1 MRTDNV
7 QMLTDTLQI
16 CEQGYYLHNG
26 RKVKLKLS
34 PAEMRSVRVFLP
46 DEIAALAEY
55 KDFQHVHVIGR
66 CGHGCENMD
75 SFSLARK
82 RYEDCGYMF
91 TGKDAKEIL
100 VLNLANPVNPGGGV
114 RRGAR
119 AQEEDLCRKSSLLLS
134 LEGRAAREYYEYNRA
149 LHTYMGSDA
158 IIITPK
164 VEIIKD
170 ENGELLDESVIVAVM
185 TCAAPC
191 LTNGMEGL
199 TQKQYEDMVYN
210 RIVGMLRCAAYMGY
224 KNLVLGA
231 FGCGAFGN
239 DAKIVSDLFYRAL
252 KEFDFDG
259 MKEKDMFRRI
269 DFAVLSRGH
278 EQYNFKE
285 FYRNFGD
292 NNFYRDEDNAV
303 RMRALERIKETE
315 RNLDKIRGS
324 LIGGAIGDALGYP
337 VEFLSRDMIVEK
349 YGEPGITEYEL
360 DRRSGKAL
368 ISDDTQMTLFT
379 ANGILVGETRLC
391 MRGIGGVPSAYVPQ
405 SYQDWLTTQ
414 EEDYQTEKHT
424 KRYNRNGGIS
434 WLLDVPELYSRR
446 APGNTCLSAL
456 IEARQ
461 NQGGGDY
468 IENPRNS
475 SKGCGGI
482 MRVAPL
488 GIHYG
493 SIPVETLDKEAAV
506 LSAITHGHPLGYLPS
521 AVLTH
526 ILNRIVFPGEQHLM
540 LKEIIVEA
548 KETVRR
554 LFEGTEYVDELCE
567 IVDKAIELAENEDT
581 DVNNIKRLG
590 EGWVAEET
598 LAIAI
603 YCALRYEH
611 DFSGG
616 IIAAVNHDG
625 DSDSTGAVVGNILGA
640 INGYDAIES
649 KWKQKLELLE
659 VLLEMSA
666 DLCHGC
672 HMSEYST
679 YHDADWA
686 RKYMDMHWKDPE
698 PECVFFWHEYDVN
711 GCFSNWYTSPFVI
724 DDFCYDHVEQY
735 LMAQKAK
742 LFHDARAYTAILKA
756 TNPKECKRLGR
767 EVKPFDAATWD
778 KVRYKVLLA
787 GVRAKFSQNEELK
800 KKLLATGNAIL
811 AEASPYDDI
820 FGIKL
825 DAHSAATVPCEQ
837 WPGKNLLG
845 KALME
850 VRAELAGETPV
861 EDIINSSRLDT
872 INRILRNGE
881 TC

>member
-7 QMLTDTLQI
+7 QMLMDTLHI
-16 CEQGYYLHNG
+16 CEQGYYVHNG
-26 RKVKLKLS
+26 SRVKMKLT
-34 PAEMRSVRVFLP
+34 PTEMREVRVFLP
-46 DEIAALAEY
+46 DEIAALADY
-55 KDFQHVHVIGR
+55 KDFQHVHVMGR

-82 RYEDCGYMF
+82 RYEDCSYMF

-114 RRGAR
+114 RKGAR

-134 LEGRAAREYYEYNRA
+134 LESRNARKYYEYNRS
-149 LHTYMGSDA
+149 LNTYMGSDA

-170 ENGELLDESVIVAVM
+170 ENGNLLDESVIVAVM

-199 TQKQYEDMVYN
+199 SQKQYESMVYN
-210 RIVGMLRCAAYMGY
+210 RIAGMLRCAAYMGY

-239 DAKIVSDLFYRAL
+239 DARIVSDLFYRAL

-269 DFAVLSRGH
+269 DFAVLSRGA
-278 EQYNFKE
+278 EQYNYHE

-292 NNFYRDEDNAV
+292 NNFYRDEDNAT
-303 RMRALERIKETE
+303 RMRTLDCIKETE
-315 RNLDKIRGS
+315 KNLDKIRGS

-337 VEFLSRDMIVEK
+337 VEFLSRNEIVAR
-349 YGEPGITEYEL
+349 YGETGITEYEL
-360 DRRSGKAL
+360 DNRTGKAL

-391 MRGIGGVPSAYVPQ
+391 MRGIGGVPSIYVPQ

-414 EEDYQTEKHT
+414 EKDYKAGRTT

-456 IEARQ
+456 MEARQ
-461 NQGGGDY
+461 NHGDGDY
-468 IENPRNS
+468 IENPRNT

-482 MRVAPL
+482 MRIAPL

-493 SIPVETLDKEAAV
+493 SIPIDTLDKEAAV
-506 LSAITHGHPLGYLPS
+506 LSAITHGHPLGYMPS

-526 ILNRIVFPGEQHLM
+526 ILNRIVFPGDRKM
-540 LKEIIVEA
+540 TLKQIILEA
-548 KETVRR
+548 KETTKR
-554 LFEGTEYVDELCE
+554 LFENTEHVDELCE
-567 IVDKAIELAENEDT
+567 LIDKAIELSGNS
-581 DVNNIKRLG
+581 DVDKNNIKRLG

-616 IIAAVNHDG
+616 VIAAVNHDG

-640 INGYDAIES
+640 LNGFDAIED
-649 KWKQKLELLE
+649 KWKKNLELME
-659 VLLEMSA
+659 VLLEMSL

-686 RKYMDMHWKDPE
+686 RKYMDMRWKDAK
-698 PECVFFWHEYDVN
+698 PECVFFWHEYEEN
-711 GCFSNWYTSPFVI
+711 GCFSNWFASPFVI
-724 DDFCYDHVEQY
+724 DDFCFDNVEQY
-735 LMAQKAK
+735 IMAQKAK

-756 TNPKECKRLGR
+756 TSPKECKRLGR
-767 EVKPFDAATWD
+767 EVKPFDANAWD
-778 KVRYKVLLA
+778 KVRYRVLCD
-787 GVRAKFSQNEELK
+787 GIRAKFTQNEDLK
-800 KKLLATGNAIL
+800 NKLLATGTAII
-811 AEASPYDDI
+811 AEASPCDDI

-825 DAHSAATVPCEQ
+825 DAATAAGVPHEQ
-837 WPGKNLLG
+837 WPGQNLLG
-845 KALME
+845 RALME
-850 VRAELAGETPV
+850 IRAELAGATSV
-861 EDIINSSRLDT
+861 EDIVNSSRLDT

>member
-1 MRTDNV
+1 MRSENI
-7 QMLTDTLQI
+7 QMLFDTLGV
-16 CEQGYYLHNG
+16 CDQGFYEKDG
-26 RKVKLKLS
+26 QRVKLKLS
-34 PAEMRSVRVFLP
+34 PTEMRSVRVFLP
-46 DEIAALAEY
+46 DEIAALADY
-55 KDFQHVHVIGR
+55 KDFQHVHVMGR

-82 RYEDCGYMF
+82 RYEDCSYMF

-114 RRGAR
+114 RKGAR

-134 LEGRAAREYYEYNRA
+134 LESRNARKYYEYNRS
-149 LHTYMGSDA
+149 LNTYMGSDA

-170 ENGELLDESVIVAVM
+170 ENGNLLDESVVVAVM

-199 TQKQYEDMVYN
+199 SQKQYESMVYN

-224 KNLVLGA
+224 RNLVLGA

-239 DAKIVSDLFYRAL
+239 DARIVSDLFYRAL

-269 DFAVLSRGH
+269 DFAVLSRGA
-278 EQYNFKE
+278 EQYNYHE

-292 NNFYRDEDNAV
+292 NNFYRDEDNAT
-303 RMRALERIKETE
+303 RMRTLDRIKETE
-315 RNLDKIRGS
+315 KNLDKIRGS

-337 VEFLSRDMIVEK
+337 VEFLSRNEIVAR
-349 YGEPGITEYEL
+349 YGETGITEYEL
-360 DRRSGKAL
+360 DNRTGKAL

-391 MRGIGGVPSAYVPQ
+391 MRGIGGVPSIYVPQ

-414 EEDYQTEKHT
+414 EKDYKAGRTT

-456 IEARQ
+456 MEARQ
-461 NQGGGDY
+461 NRGNGDY

-488 GIHYG
+488 GIHYAN
-493 SIPVETLDKEAAV
+493 IPIDTLDKEAAV
-506 LSAITHGHPLGYLPS
+506 LSAITHGHPLGYMPS
-521 AVLTH
+521 AILTH
-526 ILNRIVFPGEQHLM
+526 ILNRIVFPGDQAM
-540 LKEIIVEA
+540 TLKRIIVEA
-548 KETVRR
+548 KETTRR
-554 LFEGTEYVDELCE
+554 LFENAEHVDELCE
-567 IVDKAIELAENEDT
+567 LVDKAIELAGNNDI
-581 DVNNIKRLG
+581 DAHNIKRLG

-616 IIAAVNHDG
+616 VIAAVNHDG

-640 INGYDAIES
+640 INGYEAIED
-649 KWKQKLELLE
+649 KWKQNLELMD
-659 VLLEMSA
+659 VLLEMSL

-679 YHDADWA
+679 YHDADWT
-686 RKYMDMHWKDPE
+686 RKYMDMRWKDAE
-698 PECVFFWHEYDVN
+698 PECVFFWHEYEEN
-711 GCFSNWYTSPFVI
+711 GCFSNWFASPFVI
-724 DDFCYDHVEQY
+724 DDFCFDTVEQY
-735 LMAQKAK
+735 IMAQKAK

-767 EVKPFDAATWD
+767 EVKPFDANAWG
-778 KVRYKVLLA
+778 KVRYRVLCD
-787 GVRAKFSQNEELK
+787 GIRAKFTQNEDLK
-800 KKLLATGNAIL
+800 NKLLATGTAVI

-825 DAHSAATVPCEQ
+825 DASTAAGVPHEQ
-837 WPGKNLLG
+837 WPGQNLLG
-845 KALME
+845 WALME
-850 VRAELAGETPV
+850 IRAELAGATSV
-861 EDIINSSRLDT
+861 EEIVNSSRLDT